1 LLYSANSDKIHPFIE
16 ETIATGE
23 DVNAALRLIAVHALA
38 ANGLKPATLQQYRRM
53 VMQSF
58 GVEAL
63 NKLLKLQKMGVVRER
78 GGSGKLTA
86 DYAPSMFPHMKKQY
100 DLLPENVSETV
111 GDLTNT
117 SDSAYAY
124 SGYAPLIVRILEEG
138 DRVRWTGWHKTF
150 DGTIGGTILEA
161 LSGENAGT
169 GKLGN
174 NLFFPV
180 FFLLGICAT

>member
-1 LLYSANSDKIHPFIE
+1 MNLVIL
-16 ETIATGE
+16 
-23 DVNAALRLIAVHALA
+23 
-38 ANGLKPATLQQYRRM
+38 
-53 VMQSF
+53 QSF

-100 DLLPENVSETV
+100 DLLPENVSET
-111 GDLTNT
+111 NT

-150 DGTIGGTILEA
+150 DGSIGGEHKLLYNICSFIFPPGILDLFRSFLCQIEKGSGCLQGDDRTAVFVVGGATRAELAGIKLMPNVCLA
-161 LSGENAGT
+161 LTSSIIT
-169 GKLGN
+169 GN
-174 NLFFPV
+174 R
-180 FFLLGICAT
+180 LLDGITQI

>member
-1 LLYSANSDKIHPFIE
+1 MNLVIL
-16 ETIATGE
+16 
-23 DVNAALRLIAVHALA
+23 
-38 ANGLKPATLQQYRRM
+38 
-53 VMQSF
+53 QSF

-100 DLLPENVSETV
+100 DLLPENVSET
-111 GDLTNT
+111 NT

-150 DGTIGGTILEA
+150 DGSIGGTKVTKAPFLKGA
-161 LSGENAGT
+161 KWLKFGAGRRIAP
-169 GKLGN
+169 G
-174 NLFFPV
+174 
-180 FFLLGICAT
+180 CAGSTPRLQRWPTSSDVSDR